1 VTGLGAPQQVNTTSP
16 EDNDDELGEWIVA
29 SSNGTQH
36 NGHRRLKPVSNEPS
50 AHPTVSLIIPTLNE
64 ADNLRHVLPTL
75 PAVVDELV
83 IVDGGS
89 TDGTVDV
96 VRQLRPDAVIVHD
109 TRPGKGVALQSGFE
123 AARGEILVMMDADGS
138 MDPNDIAT
146 FVAALH
152 AGADVAKGS
161 RFLQG
166 GGSSDLTPLR
176 TFGNF
181 MLTQAVRVTFGG
193 RYSDLCYGYMAFWR
207 HVLPAFDPGV
217 PGFEVETF
225 LNVRALAAGL
235 RIVEVASF
243 ESPRIH
249 GDSHLRTFRDGS
261 RVLRTI
267 ARERRRLSRAR
278 AGLGVPRPVA
288 RYSTVQR
295 SAVQVIEGETAHA
308 APAFDSEATVP
319 LSRMLIAAGAVKPAL
334 VHEPAHHES
343 ARLHEVEV

>member
-1 VTGLGAPQQVNTTSP
+1 VNTTSP

-207 HVLPAFDPGV
+207 HVLPAFEGKMV
-217 PGFEVETF
+217 GGFEVETF
-225 LNVRALAAGL
+225 LNIRALAAGL
-235 RIVEVASF
+235 RVVEVASF
-243 ESPRIH
+243 ESPRLH
-249 GDSHLRTFRDGS
+249 GESNLHTFRDGA

-267 ARERRRLSRAR
+267 YRERRGLTRAR
-278 AGLGVPRPVA
+278 AGLGVPRPAVS
-288 RYSTVQR
+288 STVGVAHTAR
-295 SAVQVIEGETAHA
+295 SAENV
-308 APAFDSEATVP
+308 
-319 LSRMLIAAGAVKPAL
+319 
-334 VHEPAHHES
+334 
-343 ARLHEVEV
+343 